1 MLARET
7 NRRLGEPRPIPAG
20 TTDLLRTVAER
31 EGGRLH
37 VITGRDDIGCRKNLS
52 RWSRYR
58 SPIALPLCC
67 GWRWANRLLYRMRMS
82 GALDELVTAAA
93 AELMAATA
101 GNFASIS
108 QRVVRD
114 LVSHFGVDVG
124 FLRHNDHTIHATV
137 LVALWPPRE
146 NVPDPDPLGVIYF
159 ADADSVI
166 ARAENLKV
174 PEVFRPEPANADH
187 QRFIEEATGFPV
199 TSLAYVPLLSGDV
212 TTGTLGFVKFGDREW
227 LPEELNA
234 LQAVATLFAQLQA
247 RIVAE
252 EQIHYLAEHDDL
264 TGLLNRRTLIAYLEE
279 RLVDGQP
286 GPVSV
291 LHLDVDRLKV
301 INDHLGQ
308 NAADR
313 FIKAFAELLREAAD
327 VPSVIARFG
336 GDEFVVVPTPPTDVE
351 GAEVFAQCLQNRV
364 RQQVVIDGE
373 KLSRTVSIGVAVGIP
388 GSDSTSALLRR
399 ADQAALSAKSS
410 GGRKVARFSPEMS
423 EKYAIRNDIEL
434 ELQGTI
440 DSGSSAMVL
449 HYLPEF
455 DMRTGEVL
463 GAEALVRWQ
472 HPTRGLL
479 MPESFIGVAESIN
492 LVGRL
497 GRLVMR
503 SAFEQ
508 FKLWRSRGVGR
519 DAVLSVNVSPIQLVA
534 EGIVDAVA
542 ATLDAF
548 SLDAGAVCLEI
559 TESVVVQDID
569 ATRKTLAGLKDIG
582 VQIAIDDFGTGYS
595 ALTYLKSLPVDMLKI
610 DATFVRELGTNAGDL
625 AIVRSIMSLA
635 KAFGLDVVAEGVETA
650 AAARALLEL
659 GCYRAQGFLLS
670 RPLDSEAMETLLAK
684 RSVPMDFS
692 NVGVSAPDDL
702 SASNNRGTGK
712 SSLRTSN
719 HIGMQPLQ

>member
-1 MLARET
+1 
-7 NRRLGEPRPIPAG
+7 
-20 TTDLLRTVAER
+20 
-31 EGGRLH
+31 
-37 VITGRDDIGCRKNLS
+37 
-52 RWSRYR
+52 
-58 SPIALPLCC
+58 
-67 GWRWANRLLYRMRMS
+67 MS
-82 GALDELVTAAA
+82 GSLDDLVTAAA

-101 GNFASIS
+101 GNSALIS

-114 LVSHFGVDVG
+114 LVSHFGADIG

-166 ARAENLKV
+166 ARAENLKM
-174 PEVFRPEPANADH
+174 PEVLSAEPANADH
-187 QRFIEEATGFPV
+187 QRFIEQATGFPA
-199 TSLAYVPLLSGDV
+199 TSLACVPLLSGDV

-247 RIVAE
+247 RIAAE

-264 TGLLNRRTLIAYLEE
+264 TGLLNRRALIAYLDE
-279 RLVDGQP
+279 RLVDGQR

-291 LHLDVDRLKV
+291 LLLHVDRLKV
-301 INDHLGQ
+301 INEHLGQ

-327 VPSVIARFG
+327 VPSVIARFAG
-336 GDEFVVVPTPPTDVE
+336 NEFVVVPTEPMDVE
-351 GAEVFAQCLQNRV
+351 GAVTFAQWLQNRV
-364 RQQVVIDGE
+364 RQQVRIDGE
-373 KLSRTVSIGVAVGIP
+373 MLSRTVSIGVAVGVP
-388 GSDSTSALLRR
+388 ECDSTSTLLRW

-423 EKYAIRNDIEL
+423 ERYAIRNDIEL

-440 DSGSSAMVL
+440 DSGNSSLVL

-463 GAEALVRWQ
+463 GAEALIRWQ

-479 MPESFIGVAESIN
+479 MPESFIEVAESIN

-497 GRLVMR
+497 GRLVMH

-508 FKLWRSRGVGR
+508 FYLWRSRGVGLH
-519 DAVLSVNVSPIQLVA
+519 AVLHVNVSPIQLVA
-534 EGIVDAVA
+534 EGTVDAVA

-548 SLDAGAVCLEI
+548 GLDASTVCLEI

-569 ATRKTLAGLKDIG
+569 ATYKTLAGLKDIG

-595 ALTYLKSLPVDMLKI
+595 ALAYLKSLPVDELKI
-610 DATFVRELGTNAGDL
+610 DKGFVRELGTDAGDQ

-635 KAFGLDVVAEGVETA
+635 DAFGLEVIAEGVETA
-650 AAARALLEL
+650 AAARALLDL
-659 GCYRAQGFLLS
+659 NCYRAQGFLLS
-670 RPLDSEAMETLLAK
+670 RPLDSRAMESLLA
-684 RSVPMDFS
+684 RRFIPMDFS
-692 NVGVSAPDDL
+692 TAEDSVPEDS
-702 SASNNRGTGK
+702 SASNNDEIRR
-712 SSLRTSN
+712 SRTPN
-719 HIGMQPLQ
+719 RTETQTFQ

>member
-1 MLARET
+1 MSWAT
-7 NRRLGEPRPIPAG
+7 Y
-20 TTDLLRTVAER
+20 
-31 EGGRLH
+31 
-37 VITGRDDIGCRKNLS
+37 RKNFS
-52 RWSRYR
+52 SGSTYR
-58 SPIALPLCC
+58 SPIALPLCS
-67 GWRWANRLLYRMRMS
+67 GWRWANRILYRMRMS

-101 GNFASIS
+101 RSSAAIS
-108 QRVVRD
+108 ELVLRD
-114 LVSHFGVDVG
+114 LVSHFGADVG
-124 FLRHNDHTIHATV
+124 FLRHNDHAIHATV
-137 LVALWPPRE
+137 LVASWPPRE
-146 NVPDPDPLGVIYF
+146 NVPDPDPIGVVYF
-159 ADADSVI
+159 ADADSI
-166 ARAENLKV
+166 FARAEHLKV
-174 PEVFRPEPANADH
+174 PGVLHPEPANADH
-187 QRFIEEATGFPV
+187 QRYMEGTGFPAS
-199 TSLAYVPLLSGDV
+199 SLACVPLLSGDV

-234 LQAVATLFAQLQA
+234 LQAIATLFAQLQA

-252 EQIHYLAEHDDL
+252 EQLHYLVEHDDL
-264 TGLLNRRTLIAYLEE
+264 TGLLNRRAVIAHLDE

-291 LHLDVDRLKV
+291 LLLDVDRLKV

-308 NAADR
+308 SAADR

-327 VPSVIARFG
+327 VPSVIARFA
-336 GDEFVVVPTPPTDVE
+336 GDEFVVVPTAPMDVE

-388 GSDSTSALLRR
+388 GCDSTSALLRR
-399 ADQAALSAKSS
+399 AGQAALSAKSS
-410 GGRKVARFSPEMS
+410 GGRKVVRFSPAMS

-440 DSGSSAMVL
+440 DSGSSAVVL

-463 GAEALVRWQ
+463 GAETLIRWQ

-503 SAFEQ
+503 SALEQ
-508 FKLWRSRGVGR
+508 FELWRSRGVGR

-534 EGIVDAVA
+534 EGIVDTVA

-548 SLDAGAVCLEI
+548 SLDASAVCLEI

-610 DATFVRELGTNAGDL
+610 DTTFVRELGTNAGDL

-670 RPLDSEAMETLLAK
+670 RPLDSAAMETLLAK
-684 RSVPMDFS
+684 RFVPMDFS

-712 SSLRTSN
+712 SA
-719 HIGMQPLQ
+719 